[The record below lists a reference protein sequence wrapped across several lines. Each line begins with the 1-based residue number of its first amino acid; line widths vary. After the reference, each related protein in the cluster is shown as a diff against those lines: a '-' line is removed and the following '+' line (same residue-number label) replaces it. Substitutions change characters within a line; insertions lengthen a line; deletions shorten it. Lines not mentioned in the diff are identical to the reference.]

1 MKGLWKQRQTITA
14 IVFWVLFL
22 GSIAF
27 VRSFPALD
35 MVWVF
40 GGYLFLLV
48 VAVFSL
54 IQTFRDHK
62 ERGQF
67 SYRGVPRWLGR
78 FLSENEN
85 SHR

>member
-1 MKGLWKQRQTITA
+1 MTGLWKHRQTITA
-14 IVFWVLFL
+14 IVFWGLFL

-27 VRSFPALD
+27 VRRFPGLD
-35 MVWVF
+35 TAWVF
-40 GGYLFLLV
+40 AGYLFLSG

-67 SYRGVPRWLGR
+67 SYRGVPRWLSR

-85 SHR
+85 NHR